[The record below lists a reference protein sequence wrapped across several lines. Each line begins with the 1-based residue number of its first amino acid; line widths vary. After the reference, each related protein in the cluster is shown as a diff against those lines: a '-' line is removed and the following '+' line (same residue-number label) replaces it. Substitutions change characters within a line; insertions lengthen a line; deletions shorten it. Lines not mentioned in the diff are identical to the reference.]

1 MEKLLKYE
9 LIELLKKDV
18 LVFNDYREK
27 NNFERI
33 DLSYANLSNA
43 NLYNADLSD
52 ANLSYANLSYAN
64 LSNANLSY
72 SDLSNANLYN
82 ADLSKADLYN
92 ANLSNAN
99 LYNAALYNANLYN
112 ADLSYA
118 NLSDADL
125 DYASLSFS
133 CKSIK
138 AKFDEKHIIQI
149 LYHAAMPTQNN
160 KLNIKDKDL
169 KKLLKLTTFKKVVN
183 KFHRIKETGKFIDFK
198 EQ

>member
-33 DLSYANLSNA
+33 DLSYANLS
-43 NLYNADLSD
+43 
-52 ANLSYANLSYAN
+52 
-64 LSNANLSY
+64 
-72 SDLSNANLYN
+72 
-82 ADLSKADLYN
+82 
-92 ANLSNAN
+92 
-99 LYNAALYNANLYN
+99 NANLYN

>member
-43 NLYNADLSD
+43 NL
-52 ANLSYANLSYAN
+52 
-64 LSNANLSY
+64 SY
-72 SDLSNANLYN
+72 SD
-82 ADLSKADLYN
+82 
-92 ANLSNAN
+92 LSNAN